1 MANILQNGVF
11 PIQNKIMRLP
21 TVISWSIF
29 LLCWAAAPVLAQ
41 SPEPSASVWHRAPKR
56 VLQQGGVRVEVYD
69 FEGFRSF
76 LRAPHSDT
84 TYVINWWAT
93 WCKPCVEEL
102 PHFAELARAMS
113 DKPVKVLL
121 VSMDFSNQLES
132 RLLPFLTRQAL
143 PMECIALES
152 ANASH
157 WIDQIDRDWSGAI
170 PATLIYRGEQ
180 RIFYEQSFTLDE
192 LRTEVAKF
200 ITNP

>member
-1 MANILQNGVF
+1 MV
-11 PIQNKIMRLP
+11 
-21 TVISWSIF
+21 
-29 LLCWAAAPVLAQ
+29 LLAWATASAVAQ
-41 SPEPSASVWHRAPKR
+41 SPTLPSGTWQRAPKR
-56 VLQQGGVRVEVYD
+56 VLQRSDVRVEVYD
-69 FEGFRSF
+69 FEGFRPM
-76 LRAPHSDT
+76 LRPPHSDT
-84 TYVINWWAT
+84 TYIINWWAT

-102 PHFAELARAMS
+102 PHFAELAREMS
-113 DKPVKVLL
+113 GKPVKVLL

-132 RLLPFLTRQAL
+132 RLLPFLERQAL

-157 WIDQIDRDWSGAI
+157 WIDQISPDWSGAI

-180 RIFYEQSFTLDE
+180 RAFYEQSFTLDE